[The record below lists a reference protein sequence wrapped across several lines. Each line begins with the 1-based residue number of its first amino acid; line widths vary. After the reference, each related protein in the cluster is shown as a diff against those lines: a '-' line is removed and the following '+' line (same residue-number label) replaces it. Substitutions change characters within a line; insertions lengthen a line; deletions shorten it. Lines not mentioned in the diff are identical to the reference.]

1 MALHAKVLTVSASV
15 SAGSREDRSGP
26 ALVASLS
33 SRGFLVTERRTVS
46 DGVAPVA
53 AALEELAAGFH
64 GLVVTAGGTGFA
76 PSDVTPEATR
86 TVLEREAPGLSEAM
100 RAVSPLGPLS
110 RGIAGT
116 IGSCL
121 VVNVPGSPTGA
132 VESIEAILDVVP
144 HALELLA
151 GGHPH

>member
-1 MALHAKVLTVSASV
+1 MAKVLTVSASV